1 MQDGNNETAYVMG
14 SSDADLERLVK
25 QAHLFQ
31 GQTRSLL
38 QSIGLSEG
46 MRALDLGCGPV
57 GILDLLSEQV
67 GAAGQ
72 VVGIDSNPRMIAE
85 AERFIA
91 ARGLTNVRVAVA
103 DALETGLPRASF
115 ELVHERLLLTNV
127 WDAEAVVTE
136 MVALTRPGGVVAF
149 QDVDEAAWFCEPPH
163 RAWTQLQ
170 EAFLRV
176 FTAAGRQP
184 YIGRQLFGLLKRA
197 GLANVELAAFPEL
210 WRSDDFYRSRLLTF
224 VDILREPIVD
234 SRVLAEGEL
243 DALKAQLQAHLDDPG
258 TIVFGGLHFQAW
270 GRKP

>member
-1 MQDGNNETAYVMG
+1 MQHGNKEMAYVMG
-14 SSDADLERLVK
+14 NSDTELERLVQ

-31 GQTRSLL
+31 GQTRALL

-46 MRALDLGCGPV
+46 MHVLDIGCGPV

-67 GAAGQ
+67 GACGQ
-72 VVGIDSNPRMIAE
+72 VVGIDSNPRMIVE

-91 ARGLTNVRVAVA
+91 TRGLTNVRVAVA
-103 DALETGLPRASF
+103 DALETGLPRAAF
-115 ELVHERLLLTNV
+115 DLVHERLLLTNV
-127 WDAEAVVTE
+127 SDAEAVVTE
-136 MVALTRPGGVVAF
+136 MVALTRPGGVVAL

-163 RAWTQLQ
+163 RAWTHLQ
-170 EAFLRV
+170 EAFLQV

-184 YIGRQLFGLLKRA
+184 YIGRRLFGLLRRA
-197 GLANVELAAFPEL
+197 GLEGVKLTAFPEL
-210 WRSDDFYRSRLLTF
+210 WRSDDFYRARLITF
-224 VDILREPIVD
+224 VDILRESIVA

-243 DALKAQLQAHLDDPG
+243 DAYRAQLQAHLDDPG